1 MGVDMNIKRDLVNR
15 ALAKAG
21 QNPLTDADIEN
32 GSLTYETI
40 KLFYLSTM
48 LETLSTTDWTEAK
61 ARKRLVVAE
70 EENLSPY
77 AYKYLLPIDCSKP
90 LQIQDNDLFIVEGKY
105 LYSNRDNAILQ
116 YITNGRIENEE
127 EYLQEEEYPEYK
139 NEDYGDSFWEYIE
152 TRLASKIALKITGD
166 IQLYQLLYGE
176 SQLLEVEATKSS
188 RSQSRSKPKG
198 NPYWSEIIGGGNAN
212 Y

>member
-1 MGVDMNIKRDLVNR
+1 MKIKRDLVNR

-32 GSLTYETI
+32 GSLTYETV

-48 LETLSTTDWTEAK
+48 LETLSSTDWTEAK
-61 ARKRLVVAE
+61 TRKKLVEAE
-70 EENLSPY
+70 EENLTPY
-77 AYKYLLPIDCSKP
+77 AHKYLLPIDCAKP
-90 LQIQDNDLFIVEGKY
+90 LQIQENDLFLIEGRF
-105 LYSNRDNAILQ
+105 LYTNRDNAILQ
-116 YITNGRIENEE
+116 YITNGKIEKEE
-127 EYLQEEEYPEYK
+127 DYLVDEEIPEYA
-139 NEDYGDSFWEYIE
+139 DVIYGDAFWEYIE

-166 IQLYQLLYGE
+166 IQLYQLLFSE
-176 SQLLEVEATKSS
+176 SQLLETEAQKTS

-198 NPYWSEIIGGGNAN
+198 NPYWSDIIGVGSVN

>member
-1 MGVDMNIKRDLVNR
+1 MNIKRDLVNR

-61 ARKRLVVAE
+61 TRKRLVIAE
-70 EENLSPY
+70 EENLAPY
-77 AYKYLLPIDCSKP
+77 AYKYLLPTDCAKP

-105 LYSNRDNAILQ
+105 IYTNRETAILQ
-116 YITNGRIENEE
+116 YITNGRIEKEEDYLTEE
-127 EYLQEEEYPEYK
+127 EIPEYR
-139 NEDYGDSFWEYIE
+139 NEDYGDRFWEYIE

-176 SQLLEVEATKSS
+176 SQLLEDEATKSS

-198 NPYWSEIIGGGNAN
+198 NPYWSDIIGAGSVN

>member
-1 MGVDMNIKRDLVNR
+1 MNIKRDLVNR

-21 QNPLTDADIEN
+21 QNPLADADIEN
-32 GSLTYETI
+32 KSLTYETV

-61 ARKRLVVAE
+61 TRKKLVETE
-70 EENLSPY
+70 EENLTTY
-77 AYKYLLPIDCSKP
+77 AHKYLLPIDCSKP
-90 LQIQDNDLFIVEGKY
+90 LQIQDNDLFIIESIY
-105 LYSNRDNAILQ
+105 LYTNRDDAVLQ
-116 YITNGRIENEE
+116 YITNGKIEKEE
-127 EYLQEEEYPEYK
+127 DFLLEDDFPEYK
-139 NEDYGDSFWEYIE
+139 DLIYGDAFWQYIE

-166 IQLYQLLYGE
+166 IQLYQLLFSE
-176 SQLLEVEATKSS
+176 SQLLETEAQKIS

-198 NPYWSEIIGGGNAN
+198 NPYWSDIIGVGSVN